1 MDLTEFKDKK
11 ITVMGIGLH
20 GGGIGVIK
28 FLVSQGAKVLATD
41 MRTADEL
48 KESLKKLEGLEVEFV
63 LGEHRLENFTDTDMI
78 IKNPGVPEDSEFLKA
93 AREKKIP
100 VESDIGIF
108 MELCPAPI
116 IGITGTKGKSTTSTL
131 LAKMLA
137 KEFPNV
143 ILAGNIRSSVLEKLP
158 EITKSTIVVLE
169 LSSWQLADAKNHK
182 ISPYVAVMTNIL
194 EDHLNRYSSFE
205 SYVEDKKLIFKFQ
218 KDKDYLFLNYTDPR
232 LKEMAKEATSRI
244 YFYSTDGE
252 ALLKEELPSLNQK
265 ARLGAYVK
273 GNKIY
278 YGAAQDEICYVKDVK
293 LVGRHNLANVLAAVS
308 VADLYNIPREKIKEA
323 IKEFAG
329 IEGRLQ
335 LIRAVN
341 GVKYVNDT
349 TATTPDAAI
358 AAIEGVWE
366 HYFENKK
373 MTRGAEDNRHI
384 ILIAG
389 GSDKNLDFKELGHQ
403 IAQKVKRVILLEG
416 QGTIKLEEAIAGRV
430 PVKTVAN
437 MQQAVDAA
445 SKIAQNGDVV
455 LLSPGCA
462 SFGLFE
468 HEFDRGNKFNEAV
481 AKIIRTLKSMDIKAS
496 PII

>member
-1 MDLTEFKDKK
+1 
-11 ITVMGIGLH
+11 
-20 GGGIGVIK
+20 
-28 FLVSQGAKVLATD
+28 
-41 MRTADEL
+41 
-48 KESLKKLEGLEVEFV
+48 
-63 LGEHRLENFTDTDMI
+63 
-78 IKNPGVPEDSEFLKA
+78 
-93 AREKKIP
+93 
-100 VESDIGIF
+100 
-108 MELCPAPI
+108 
-116 IGITGTKGKSTTSTL
+116 
-131 LAKMLA
+131 
-137 KEFPNV
+137 
-143 ILAGNIRSSVLEKLP
+143 
-158 EITKSTIVVLE
+158 
-169 LSSWQLADAKNHK
+169 
-182 ISPYVAVMTNIL
+182 VMTNIL

-205 SYVEDKKLIFKFQ
+205 SYVEDKTLIFKFQ

-265 ARLGAYVK
+265 ARLGDYVK

-349 TATTPDAAI
+349 TATTPAAAI